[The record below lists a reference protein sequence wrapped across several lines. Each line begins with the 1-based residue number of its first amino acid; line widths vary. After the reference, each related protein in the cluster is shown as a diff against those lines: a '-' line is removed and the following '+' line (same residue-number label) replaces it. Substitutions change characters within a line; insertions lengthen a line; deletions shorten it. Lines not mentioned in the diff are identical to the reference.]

1 MRLITLL
8 FVLVC
13 SIGHSQKNMYGS
25 SIEPSNTHQ
34 TSTAIVLEESKS
46 NYSCTNVS
54 ELTSLNTVDTVDSY
68 PFLSHDGLTLYYTS
82 GTPSRLY
89 YSKRNSLSS
98 DFESKSLV
106 SNIWPSHVTSCWL
119 TNDELEIYF
128 IRSLDMFYA
137 NRATVNDTFGL
148 ANLVTLNGM
157 SQWGYRAGVSLLND
171 QSQMYLWWEGP
182 TLDSGRIYIL
192 DQTSPLTFDVV
203 DSLDQITGYKIVAGQ
218 LTKDGL
224 GYYMGIQN
232 SSSGHYKLIKYE
244 RSSLNDDFITYQEL
258 CPQINTSLNNAMATT
273 NGTEDVLIWSRAPID
288 YWEASDMFMA
298 TGDFSNLSEQDKK
311 GITIYPNPVKD
322 KLFVQSGDESSMLVE
337 LYDLQGKLI
346 YSFERYQMGEVQIDM
361 SRLDKGIYL
370 AVITA
375 GELIISE
382 IVTKQ

>member
-13 SIGHSQKNMYGS
+13 SIGHSQKSMHGS

-34 TSTAIVLEESKS
+34 TSTAVVLEESKS
-46 NYSCTNVS
+46 NYSCTNFS
-54 ELTSLNTVDTVDSY
+54 ELSSLNTVDTVDSY

-137 NRATVNDTFGL
+137 NRATINDTFGL
-148 ANLVTLNGM
+148 ASLVTLNGM
-157 SQWGYRAGVSLLND
+157 SQWGYRAGASLLND

-203 DSLDQITGYKIVAGQ
+203 DSLDQITGYKVVAGQ

-244 RSSLNDDFITYQEL
+244 RSSLIDDFITYQEL

-273 NGTEDVLIWSRAPID
+273 NATEDVLIWSRAPID
-288 YWEASDMFMA
+288 YWEASDMFMT
-298 TGDFSNLSEQDKK
+298 TGDFSNLSEQDEQK
-311 GITIYPNPVKD
+311 IEIYPNPVKD
-322 KLFVQSGDESSMLVE
+322 ILYVQSDIERPLDVE
-337 LYDLQGKLI
+337 LFNLQGSLM
-346 YSFERYQMGEVQIDM
+346 YSSEHAANSKVAIDM
-361 SRLDKGIYL
+361 KKYDQGMYLLRLRQGDI
-370 AVITA
+370 VISKTV
-375 GELIISE
+375 IR
-382 IVTKQ
+382 